1 MMSERD
7 TESFEID
14 EDLLGEVSSQEDNND
29 YDRFLDRVERRAK
42 PVAGSKRGKAAWSK
56 VEEVMADKKLA
67 KDLREVYDDEL

>member
-7 TESFEID
+7 TESFEVD

-42 PVAGSKRGKAAWSK
+42 PVAGKRGKAAWSK

>member
-29 YDRFLDRVERRAK
+29 YDRF
-42 PVAGSKRGKAAWSK
+42 
-56 VEEVMADKKLA
+56 
-67 KDLREVYDDEL
+67 

>member
-7 TESFEID
+7 TENFEID

-42 PVAGSKRGKAAWSK
+42 PVAGKRGKAACSK